1 VRQVPLGIAQRADIM
16 VRVPDGA
23 APVLARCE
31 GRTLQTG
38 VILRPSGATVAR
50 LPNDN
55 TETGPVVGL
64 AQEMQLRAREPL
76 PVRRVDRSVPVDLV
90 GYMATYDWGMAIN
103 HMAGAPATVKRGE
116 RVELVMRN
124 TTMMA
129 HPMHL
134 HGHNFQVTEIG
145 GIAIAGAVRDSVLV
159 PPMATVKVVFDAD
172 NPGLWAYHCHNLYHM
187 EAGMFATVV
196 YEGFT

>member
-1 VRQVPLGIAQRADIM
+1 
-16 VRVPDGA
+16 
-23 APVLARCE
+23 
-31 GRTLQTG
+31 
-38 VILRPSGATVAR
+38 
-50 LPNDN
+50 
-55 TETGPVVGL
+55 
-64 AQEMQLRAREPL
+64 
-76 PVRRVDRSVPVDLV
+76 VPVDLV
-90 GYMATYDWGMAIN
+90 GNMATYSWGMAIN
-103 HMAGAPATVKRGE
+103 HMGGAPATVKRGE
-116 RVELVMRN
+116 RVELVMHN

-145 GIAIAGAVRDSVLV
+145 GMKVAGAVRDSVLV

-196 YEGFT
+196 YEGFS